1 MKRFVIFLLLA
12 ALAFRVP
19 VTAADPEILRFEE
32 SMDAMG
38 STYSIVVYGTGRAR
52 MLAAVELAFDEAKR
66 LDQLL
71 SNYRPA
77 SEWSQV
83 NRYAAERPVKVSSE
97 LFDLLVACV
106 EYSRQSGGAF
116 DISVGPLMKVWG
128 FYKGSGH
135 LPHRAEVRGALSH
148 VGYRNLILDPKAQT
162 VWFREPGVEID
173 PGGIGK
179 GYAVDRM
186 VALLKANGVVSGMVS
201 GGGSSIYAI
210 GTPPDEKRGWRMSI
224 RDPRNERKT
233 VQEVFLK
240 DESMS
245 TSGSY
250 EKFFRA
256 EGRIYSHIM
265 DPRTGFPAPGMLSAS
280 VIAPKTIDSE
290 AWAKPFFID
299 GLKKGRQ
306 WAVEFKSKGFRVY
319 LCEDR
324 SELSC
329 AWLQ

>member
-1 MKRFVIFLLLA
+1 VKRFVIFLLLV
-12 ALAFRVP
+12 ALALRAP
-19 VTAADPEILRFEE
+19 VAAAGPEILRFEE

-38 STYSIVVYGTGRAR
+38 STYSIIVYGSDRAR
-52 MLAAVELAFDEAKR
+52 ILGAVELAFDEVKR

-97 LFDLLVACV
+97 LFNLLAACV
-106 EYSRQSGGAF
+106 EYSRLSDGAF

-135 LPHRAEVRGALSH
+135 LPHRAEVRGALSK
-148 VGYRNLILDPKAQT
+148 VGYQNLILDPKAQT
-162 VWFREPGVEID
+162 VQFRQPGVEID

-186 VALLKANGVVSGMVS
+186 AAVLKEYGVTAGLISGS
-201 GGGSSIYAI
+201 GSSIYAI
-210 GTPPDEKRGWRMSI
+210 GTPPDEKRGWRVSI
-224 RDPRNERKT
+224 RNPRDESKT
-233 VQEVFLK
+233 VQDVFLK

-265 DPRTGFPAPGMLSAS
+265 DPRTGFPAAGMLSVS
-280 VIAPKTIDSE
+280 IVAPKTIDSE

-306 WAVEFKSKGFRVY
+306 WAAEFKSKGFRVY

>member
-12 ALAFRVP
+12 ALALRVP
-19 VTAADPEILRFEE
+19 VTATDPEILRFEE

-38 STYSIVVYGTGRAR
+38 STYSIIVYGTDRAR
-52 MLAAVELAFDEAKR
+52 MLGAVELAFDEAKR

-83 NRYAAERPVKVSSE
+83 NRYAAERPVKVSRE

-106 EYSRQSGGAF
+106 EYSRESGGAF

-135 LPHRAEVRGALSH
+135 LPHRAEVRGALTH

-162 VWFREPGVEID
+162 VRFREPGVEID

-224 RDPRNERKT
+224 RDPRDERKT

-240 DESMS
+240 NESMS

-256 EGRIYSHIM
+256 EGRIFSHIM